1 MKYKPHVKMV
11 GDIIKRSFIII
22 VLALIAGLAGQAYAL
37 TPEQQTLLEGM
48 KLSSQLAIAQE
59 KAIQGQNVAE
69 FNTLV
74 DTYNAWIRQ
83 HFDKG
88 ADADALLMSKI
99 TTTNLPSEAPTQNP
113 LLTEN
118 EAPINPLLAGNLSV
132 VNPPG
137 SKNYYVV
144 KDPFKAGS
152 DLSQFDQQQV
162 RTDIM
167 GEATNIEELSVEE
180 KLKNF

>member
-1 MKYKPHVKMV
+1 MAFV
-11 GDIIKRSFIII
+11 
-22 VLALIAGLAGQAYAL
+22 AGLAGQAYAM

-48 KLSSQLAIAQE
+48 KLSSQLATAQA

-83 HFDKG
+83 HFG
-88 ADADALLMSKI
+88 ADADPLLMSKI
-99 TTTNLPSEAPTQNP
+99 TATNLSSAAPTQNP
-113 LLTEN
+113 LLTKN
-118 EAPINPLLAGNLSV
+118 EAPIDPLTALNLSV

-144 KDPFKAGS
+144 KNPYKAGS
-152 DLSQFDQQQV
+152 TLSQFGQQQA
-162 RTDIM
+162 RQDIM
-167 GEATNIEELSVEE
+167 GSAKNVEELSVEE

>member
-1 MKYKPHVKMV
+1 MA
-11 GDIIKRSFIII
+11 
-22 VLALIAGLAGQAYAL
+22 LALIAGLAGQAYAM

-48 KLSSQLAIAQE
+48 KLSSQLATAQA

-83 HFDKG
+83 HFG
-88 ADADALLMSKI
+88 ADADALLMSKMNA
-99 TTTNLPSEAPTQNP
+99 TNLSSGAPTQNQ

-118 EAPINPLLAGNLSV
+118 EAPKNPLSTENLTV
-132 VNPPG
+132 ENPPG
-137 SKNYYVV
+137 STSYYVT

-152 DLSQFDQQQV
+152 DLSQFGEKQV
-162 RTDIM
+162 RADLM
-167 GEATNIEELSVEE
+167 GGAMNAEQISVEE
-180 KLKNF
+180 KLNNF